1 MKRPAL
7 FVWSFVF
14 YNLLYV
20 LATAKDSSD
29 NDNVRLK
36 VSILKDS
43 LTGVASCQHTFSQVE
58 LLNLVSEYRVRD
70 FSRRNIQSSCVGPGV
85 VVKCDV
91 IVHLLDLP

>member
-70 FSRRNIQSSCVGPGV
+70 FSPRNIQSGCVQLSE

-91 IVHLLDLP
+91 IVHLLDLL